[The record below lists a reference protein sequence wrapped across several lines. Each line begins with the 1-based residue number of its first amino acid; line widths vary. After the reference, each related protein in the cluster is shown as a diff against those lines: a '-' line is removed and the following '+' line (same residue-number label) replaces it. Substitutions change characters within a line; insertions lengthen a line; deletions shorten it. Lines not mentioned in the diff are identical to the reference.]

1 MFDVVVGFLGLVF
14 FLFSVVVLLFFFV
27 MFLQNAINNI
37 VFTAQQSLEQG
48 QGVIG
53 FPTFY
58 PVPTAVYN
66 NYGAAHQYPTIQ
78 PQQASLGGPFY
89 TTQPQSIPSSSVLSE
104 NHACELGLDSH
115 ASGLAGFDPGN
126 PRGPLQITAPPLSSA
141 PSLVSAAAQ
150 SSPGQEDSGQSSV
163 AYAIFISLSLSLFLF

>member
-1 MFDVVVGFLGLVF
+1 MFDDEDGYPGLEPP
-14 FLFSVVVLLFFFV
+14 LLSDDE
-27 MFLQNAINNI
+27 MMILTAMLQQNAINNI

-89 TTQPQSIPSSSVLSE
+89 TTQPQSIPSSSV
-104 NHACELGLDSH
+104 
-115 ASGLAGFDPGN
+115 
-126 PRGPLQITAPPLSSA
+126 
-141 PSLVSAAAQ
+141 
-150 SSPGQEDSGQSSV
+150 
-163 AYAIFISLSLSLFLF
+163 